1 VAVGKDPRVEVA
13 GWMSCFLL
21 EEVAEGCWR
30 VAAEAVGLVEKVGEE
45 EAAVGWINYGGEV
58 VERAGG

>member
-1 VAVGKDPRVEVA
+1 VAVGKDPRAEVA

-21 EEVAEGCWR
+21 EEAEGCWR

-45 EAAVGWINYGGEV
+45 AAVGWINYGGEV